1 MPKKELKEG
10 KKGEK
15 ENLNSNERTT
25 YKKGRKNNEKKR
37 IIREE

>member
-15 ENLNSNERTT
+15 ENLNRNERTDIQ
-25 YKKGRKNNEKKR
+25 KREKK
-37 IIREE
+37 